1 MLTQKQT
8 PDFAVSPSCPSEQ
21 RRTKRCAL
29 TNLSESA
36 QQTIVRRLFLIWRM
50 WGMLSGIPVEKL
62 KMFWGALFVSN
73 ASFCTLYCNCLTS
86 LICWLQLILFFLCPF
101 SLFPGQPRER
111 RHCTMDNL
119 PVLRE
124 CVTSPWLSL
133 SAIGPERSAKSHAIY
148 SCSGVISPSYGYI
161 LYDWIFVN
169 VSTV

>member
-1 MLTQKQT
+1 M
-8 PDFAVSPSCPSEQ
+8 DFAASPSCSSEQ

-29 TNLSESA
+29 TNFSESA

-86 LICWLQLILFFLCPF
+86 LICWLQLIFFFFVPVLPVARTTKRAQT
-101 SLFPGQPRER
+101 LYDGQP
-111 RHCTMDNL
+111 
-119 PVLRE
+119 
-124 CVTSPWLSL
+124 TSPPGVCHIPM
-133 SAIGPERSAKSHAIY
+133 AEPFCNRTREVSHAIY
-148 SCSGVISPSYGYI
+148 SWSDVISPSYGYI